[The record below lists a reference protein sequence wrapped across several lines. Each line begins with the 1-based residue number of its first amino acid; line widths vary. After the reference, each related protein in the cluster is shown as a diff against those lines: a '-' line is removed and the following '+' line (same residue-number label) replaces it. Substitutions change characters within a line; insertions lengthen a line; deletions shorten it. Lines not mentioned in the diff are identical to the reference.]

1 VGGTTLFTTG
11 PPSGSWSSE
20 TAWNWY
26 ITDPPYTN
34 STGGGIN
41 FHNVPIPSWQQGIN
55 MTTNLGSTTL
65 RNVPDVALTADNIF
79 VVADNGT
86 NYEVGGTS
94 AAAPLWAGFTALIN
108 QQATTFGYATVGF
121 LNPAIYAIGKG
132 SNYNL
137 DFHDITTG
145 NNTNRTVNNKYFAV
159 PGYDLCTGW
168 GTPNG
173 ANLINALAP
182 PPALAP
188 VAFQIVTQTNNAIL
202 FTWNSVTGLVYQVQ
216 YKTNLLQTDWLD
228 LGNPI
233 TATDITTTTFD
244 IIGTDPDRFYRVQET
259 Q

>member
-1 VGGTTLFTTG
+1 
-11 PPSGSWSSE
+11 
-20 TAWNWY
+20 
-26 ITDPPYTN
+26 
-34 STGGGIN
+34 
-41 FHNVPIPSWQQGIN
+41 

-79 VVADNGT
+79 VIADNGT
-86 NYEVGGTS
+86 NYSVGGTS

-108 QQATTFGYATVGF
+108 QQAALFGNPTVGF

-132 SNYNL
+132 PNYNL

-145 NNTNRTVNNKYFAV
+145 NNTNKNVGNKYFAV

-182 PPALAP
+182 PL
-188 VAFQIVTQTNNAIL
+188 AFQMVTQTNNAIL
-202 FTWNSVTGLVYQVQ
+202 FAWNTVTGLVYQVQ
-216 YKTNLLQTDWLD
+216 YNTNLLQTNWLNLD
-228 LGNPI
+228 SPI
-233 TATDITTTTFD
+233 TATNTTTTASNM
-244 IIGTDPDRFYRVQET
+244 IGTDPQRFYRVWLT